1 MLVLVVVVAVAA
13 APASGAAPVSACFVS
28 HQNVIMDGGFMEGVL
43 DGMARVA
50 AEVNDASRF
59 KHRVIILDTG
69 EQTRVGNG
77 EVFVPWEVQPGVTDC
92 NFFIFASFIAEPL
105 IQALSAAYA
114 NTPGVALVIV
124 DDVPPGTAIPRNA
137 QGLLFRQEQAGYLAG
152 LLAGLVTQTKVVAS
166 AGGIP
171 VPPVRGYCNG
181 FKLGVRQTCPSCI
194 ILEQYM
200 FDFSGGPY
208 LEPLGRMFAN
218 DNADIIY
225 GVGGEAGALVDQYTA
240 IANPNALVVGVDADY
255 YISTFANSTLKS
267 RVLGTAL
274 KKVDVSIYVTLKSV
288 LAGTFQ
294 GGTNAFFDASNGG
307 VGLSPCHDACSHVP
321 ASFATIQSKAI
332 SDLATGALTLPLDG
346 NYWLARD
353 LTHVNAM
360 MPVTLYGRAPDPAST
375 CAAVNV
381 SNAWGS
387 YIYQF
392 GDAHRIWS
400 FDVLGDNWSPESSS
414 TLMNVTGMGP
424 AALAESCVASIRSAD
439 GSATLAVQYGG
450 NDPTT
455 MTVSGQVNL
464 LLNGRGFADLYL
476 HWQSLNV
483 PPDAAG
489 PGQRWGSACAV
500 TNNVGSPVFYTMG
513 GRGLYQFFGDVWYLN
528 LSGAWTPN
536 KVPPSAAWQQLQ
548 TLPDP
553 VKGSPPVRNRHR
565 SVLVGDRSWYVL
577 GGEWNGNALRDAW
590 VLDLNSGQ
598 WTALPPM
605 PIALTQFTV
614 VVVTISGRNV
624 LVVQG
629 GRTTDASI
637 PMSTYVYL
645 IISREWVAVPMTYGA
660 GCGPRAGHSAVS
672 EIRPGDQWWITHVG
686 GVQYDPETK
695 QIGSATAPCRVQF
708 DGQAL
713 LDKVVTYRYVTVT
726 SPANA
731 TIVAIAWAVALL
743 GAVGA
748 LMLLGMVYRHR
759 DDAIIKAS
767 SYAFNLYTLVSLCA
781 CFLSCIPYLVPASTT
796 VCALRWWLPTLSIVA
811 LLSVIAAKAYRI
823 WKVFCTDSMKVV
835 RLPNRKLLL
844 PVTIDLILATL
855 MLTVVTVADPPV
867 PYLEVTVTGSLVT
880 QTVACPIHAATAV
893 PVAVAIF
900 LPLFVCAFVA
910 FQTRHA
916 PSTFNEST
924 HMTLGLYGAIFSFVV
939 FPLISMLV
947 PAQPQIY
954 TTLFI
959 LGILW
964 CSISFTT
971 AIYFPKATLIWQGKG
986 NLKLHTKSDLK
997 HTPGILIA
1005 VRESSN
1011 EITGGG
1017 KMATSLYDNL
1027 VVYVAFLEKRLAENN
1042 IDVSDGAHLARSAG
1056 LQRA

>member
-1 MLVLVVVVAVAA
+1 MLSWILVFTAIAMPVTH
-13 APASGAAPVSACFVS
+13 AAPVSVCFVS
-28 HQNVIMDGGFMEGVL
+28 QQNLIMDGGFMEGVY
-43 DGMARVA
+43 DGMARVYN
-50 AEVNDASRF
+50 EVNDPSKF
-59 KHRVIILDTG
+59 KYKVVILEAV
-69 EQTRVGNG
+69 EQNRYANG
-77 EVFVPWEVQPGVTDC
+77 DVFVPWEVQPGATDC
-92 NFFIFASFIAEPL
+92 NFFIFASFTATPM
-105 IQALSAAYA
+105 IQALSAAYL
-114 NTPGVALVIV
+114 NTPGIGMAIV
-124 DDVPPGTAIPRNA
+124 DNVPPGDTIPKNS
-137 QGLLFRQEQAGYLAG
+137 QGILFRQEQAGYLAG

-166 AGGIP
+166 AGGVP
-171 VPPVRGYCNG
+171 LPPVRGYCNG
-181 FKLGVRQTCPSCI
+181 FKLGVRQTCPTCI

-200 FDFSGGPY
+200 FDFIGGPY
-208 LEPLGRMFAN
+208 LTPLGRMFAD
-218 DNADIIY
+218 DNADIIF
-225 GVGGEAGALVDQYTA
+225 GVGGGAGAVADNYMAT
-240 IANPNALVVGVDADY
+240 ANPNALIIGVDADY
-255 YISTFANSTLKS
+255 YATAFVNSTLKT
-267 RVLGTAL
+267 RVLATAL
-274 KKVDVSIYVTLKSV
+274 KKVDVSVYVTLKSV

-353 LTHVNAM
+353 LTHVNIM

-392 GDAHRIWS
+392 GDAHRIWL
-400 FDVLGDNWSPESSS
+400 LGDNWSPESSS
-414 TLMNVTGMGP
+414 TLMNVTGVGP
-424 AALAESCVASIRSAD
+424 AALAESCVASTRSAD

-464 LLNGRGFADLYL
+464 LLNGRGFADRYL

-500 TNNVGSPVFYTMG
+500 TNNVGAPMFYTVG

-614 VVVTISGRNV
+614 VVVSISGRNV

-645 IISREWVAVPMTYGA
+645 ISSREWVAVPMTYGA

-686 GVQYDPETK
+686 GVQYDLETK

-748 LMLLGMVYRHR
+748 LMLLVMVYRHR

-823 WKVFCTDSMKVV
+823 WKVFFSASIHVV
-835 RLPNRKLLL
+835 RLPNQKLLI
-844 PVTIDLILATL
+844 PVAIGLLLAAL
-855 MLTVVTVADPPV
+855 MLTIVTVADPPV
-867 PYLEVTVTGSLVT
+867 PYLEVTVSGSLVT
-880 QTVACPIHAATAV
+880 QTMACPIHAVTAV

-900 LPLFVCAFVA
+900 LPLLACALVA

-916 PSTFNEST
+916 PSDFNEST
-924 HMTLGLYGAIFSFVV
+924 HITLGLYGAIFSCVI

-986 NLKLHTKSDLK
+986 NLKVQTNTAMTKTATMHFTKPEAS
-997 HTPGILIA
+997 TG
-1005 VRESSN
+1005 V
-1011 EITGGG
+1011 TGGG
-1017 KMATSLYDNL
+1017 NATASPNAHVTAYL
-1027 VVYVAFLEKRLAENN
+1027 AFLEKRLAENN
-1042 IDVSDGAHLARSAG
+1042 IDVSDGKQLAKAAG
-1056 LQRA
+1056 MTRV